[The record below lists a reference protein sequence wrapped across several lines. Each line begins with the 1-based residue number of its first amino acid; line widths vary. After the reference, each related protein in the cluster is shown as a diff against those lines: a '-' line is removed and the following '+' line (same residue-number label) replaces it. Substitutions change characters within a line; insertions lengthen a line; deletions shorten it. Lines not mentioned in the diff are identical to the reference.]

1 MGRAR
6 IYTACRDCKRC
17 TNSPIANSGRKAGR
31 ATIAFTTVGLSEV
44 GLAMRK
50 KCSLCGHQMSLHR
63 GSVGALPVQVVGPVE
78 VQSHTSK
85 AAEPQLKQKMTNG
98 AVRLTD
104 EGWPMME
111 PLPKKEAALLA
122 GTLTEN
128 EIVLGQLIGRFHQ
141 IAVAT
146 TNRLIIVKSGMM
158 ADSVLGNKTT
168 SFAYQNITSI
178 EVHAT
183 LTQGY
188 FEISAGGMIVPNTN
202 RMDKST
208 YRHHLPNV
216 VPFFKSERE
225 RWDLFA
231 GKVRLMAS
239 GERPEPKKVDN
250 PNLADSSIPGMIAQ
264 LAQLHDAGILS
275 DQEFAEKK
283 ADLLSR
289 M

>member
-44 GLAMRK
+44 GFAMRK

-111 PLPKKEAALLA
+111 PLPKREASLLA
-122 GTLTEN
+122 GTLTQH
-128 EIVLGQLIGRFHQ
+128 EIVLGQLIGQFHQ
-141 IAVAT
+141 SAVAT
-146 TNRLIIVKSGMM
+146 NQRLIILKSGLM
-158 ADSVLGNKTT
+158 ADYGNKIT
-168 SFAYQNITSI
+168 SFDYQNITSI
-178 EVHAT
+178 EVSVT
-183 LTQGY
+183 LTVGY
-188 FEISAGGMIVPNTN
+188 FEITAGGMAAPTLH
-202 RMDKST
+202 RTEKSLN
-208 YRHHLPNV
+208 RHHLPNV
-216 VPFFKSERE
+216 VPFVRSERKQ
-225 RWDLFA
+225 WDLFA
-231 GKVRLMAS
+231 GKVREMSSVKAS
-239 GERPEPKKVDN
+239 PLENPKVEPSG
-250 PNLADSSIPGMIAQ
+250 PSIPEMIAQ
-264 LAQLHDAGILS
+264 LAQLHEAGILS

-289 M
+289 L